1 MKYLSILK
9 ALPLIWLSIFIGC
22 SFDAQRDNPLDPD
35 ANGGNSYASL
45 GGKVTRVNTNIGIE
59 GVSIFLNPGSMGT
72 LSGVDGD
79 YSFQNLSAG
88 NYNITLQHP
97 DYKEVSSAISL
108 SSGQSLEKNFQMNA
122 FPVFDSI
129 SVTSQKIVYD
139 YMGGIYDAFVY
150 LYAKIHDIDGS
161 SDLDNCQL
169 LSFWE
174 GNIDTL
180 LANSNFV
187 FNTILDSSE
196 FPNNDIYNILGIMF
210 NFRIIDK
217 YGDSISST
225 PAQLRRIIS
234 YTMKPFSP
242 DLTTPVLTGNPQF
255 TWEIPDSSL
264 IFDYRYRLKVFYSL
278 SDSLRYEKVLYDS
291 SQEITIV
298 PILNEVSY
306 SLQDDT
312 LEENY
317 YYWTIQLEDLYGD
330 FTLSDD
336 LEFYIQ

>member
-1 MKYLSILK
+1 
-9 ALPLIWLSIFIGC
+9 
-22 SFDAQRDNPLDPD
+22 
-35 ANGGNSYASL
+35 
-45 GGKVTRVNTNIGIE
+45 
-59 GVSIFLNPGSMGT
+59 
-72 LSGVDGD
+72 
-79 YSFQNLSAG
+79 
-88 NYNITLQHP
+88 
-97 DYKEVSSAISL
+97 
-108 SSGQSLEKNFQMNA
+108 
-122 FPVFDSI
+122 
-129 SVTSQKIVYD
+129 
-139 YMGGIYDAFVY
+139 
-150 LYAKIHDIDGS
+150 
-161 SDLDNCQL
+161 
-169 LSFWE
+169 
-174 GNIDTL
+174 
-180 LANSNFV
+180 
-187 FNTILDSSE
+187 
-196 FPNNDIYNILGIMF
+196 MF

>member
-1 MKYLSILK
+1 
-9 ALPLIWLSIFIGC
+9 
-22 SFDAQRDNPLDPD
+22 
-35 ANGGNSYASL
+35 
-45 GGKVTRVNTNIGIE
+45 
-59 GVSIFLNPGSMGT
+59 
-72 LSGVDGD
+72 
-79 YSFQNLSAG
+79 
-88 NYNITLQHP
+88 
-97 DYKEVSSAISL
+97 
-108 SSGQSLEKNFQMNA
+108 
-122 FPVFDSI
+122 
-129 SVTSQKIVYD
+129 
-139 YMGGIYDAFVY
+139 MGGIYDAFVY